1 MKSCYII
8 DMHDKHCGYCQYS
21 KKRGIEESFYLFPGI
36 TLNENSFP
44 NSGNIGTFICIN
56 NGKVCEKLEM
66 LTAILS
72 VYRIHVVLRFHEK
85 KTVFIFKDKK

>member
-1 MKSCYII
+1 M
-8 DMHDKHCGYCQYS
+8 
-21 KKRGIEESFYLFPGI
+21 FPGI
-36 TLNENSFP
+36 TLNENNFP
-44 NSGNIGTFICIN
+44 NSGNIRTFICIN

-72 VYRIHVVLRFHEK
+72 VYTIHVVLRFHEK